1 VDRTRI
7 ATEFGED
14 FAASLAGIKPGQW
27 AGPVPS
33 GFGLHLVR
41 MRAVEASARPKLAE
55 VRQKLE
61 NDWRAQ
67 TVKDREAKAYQTLL
81 DSYTIRIAK
90 P

>member
-1 VDRTRI
+1 
-7 ATEFGED
+7 
-14 FAASLAGIKPGQW
+14 
-27 AGPVPS
+27 
-33 GFGLHLVR
+33 
-41 MRAVEASARPKLAE
+41 MRKVEASAKPKLAE

-90 P
+90 PLSGCSGWRSPRFS